1 MTRRSP
7 TENGSV
13 DRRRCKVE
21 TKHSR
26 TAYTVCRVPRA
37 GRGARAT
44 RHERAPATAREPSG
58 ARTLDTSFYTFKHS
72 LLLS

>member
-1 MTRRSP
+1 VQSRNETQS
-7 TENGSV
+7 
-13 DRRRCKVE
+13 DRIHRLSCP
-21 TKHSR
+21 S
-26 TAYTVCRVPRA
+26 
-37 GRGARAT
+37 GGARGEGED